1 MFEVYE
7 KSGKLVCHMVNSN
20 NALKS
25 LATSQISIRI
35 VGLFEKVYD
44 GKPSLTVFS
53 ERMYNTVVSI
63 MKGIM

>member
-1 MFEVYE
+1 MPCGQF
-7 KSGKLVCHMVNSN
+7 KN
-20 NALKS
+20 NALNS
-25 LATSQISIRI
+25 LATFFQISMRI

-44 GKPSLTVFS
+44 GKPSLTIFL